1 MTRVKDH
8 VQGGCI
14 IVFHCCV
21 CVCVCVCRLFE
32 VNKQL
37 KAVSTLE
44 GGKQLFHHY
53 AHVFN
58 RGVHLYWNNHVP
70 TIQTCTETIKC
81 KHTPH
86 KHTNTQRQLSVN
98 THHTNTRIIS
108 SCLWSHHR
116 HQECRFSS
124 KTTPTSSVL
133 QTTFNCL

>member
-1 MTRVKDH
+1 METHSIDDSSQRSRSRRLH
-8 VQGGCI
+8 YSLPLL
-14 IVFHCCV
+14 CV

-53 AHVFN
+53 AHVYN

-86 KHTNTQRQLSVN
+86 KHQDHQQLFVVSPSSSRMQVFLKNHTHFFSFTNNIRLPLAISLS
-98 THHTNTRIIS
+98 
-108 SCLWSHHR
+108 
-116 HQECRFSS
+116 
-124 KTTPTSSVL
+124 
-133 QTTFNCL
+133 